1 LGQPKMSRIKMKLQK
16 YTLLHLLCITGMLF
30 CFACTED
37 KPKEVATAPA
47 IASKNPF
54 PFYKDIEVKPGLNF
68 EIVSWGK
75 GVDSIG
81 GYQILMSDSIRNN
94 YRSAAVDRKGIIT
107 DAWNMDL
114 DNDGNPELYIQLLSK
129 KNVSDL
135 NVFEYA
141 GSDFNKISFP
151 SLSANQK
158 KGYTGNDKFF
168 IKNGDLFRSFPAK
181 DVADSTKTVTKTYQY
196 RLSGN
201 SFSTSE
207 VKPDEENT
215 KARK

>member
-1 LGQPKMSRIKMKLQK
+1 MNPNRMKLQK
-16 YTLLHLLCITGMLF
+16 YTLQHLLLITGVLF
-30 CFACTED
+30 CFGCTEE
-37 KPKEVATAPA
+37 KPKETPAVETAKVE
-47 IASKNPF
+47 KNPF
-54 PFYKDIEVKPGLNF
+54 RFYKDIEIKPGLNF

-141 GSDFNKISFP
+141 GGDFNKIGFP

-168 IKNGDLFRSFPAK
+168 IKNGDLFRAFPIK
-181 DVADSTKTVTKTYQY
+181 DPSDSTKTINKTLQY
-196 RLSGN
+196 KLSGN
-201 SFSTSE
+201 SFSASE
-207 VKPDEENT
+207 VK
-215 KARK
+215 

>member
-1 LGQPKMSRIKMKLQK
+1 MKLQK
-16 YTLLHLLCITGMLF
+16 FTSQHLLCIAGMLF
-30 CFACTED
+30 CLACTED
-37 KPKEVATAPA
+37 QPKEVKTEPVKVQ
-47 IASKNPF
+47 KNPF
-54 PFYKDIEVKPGLNF
+54 PFYNDIEVKPGLNF
-68 EIVSWGK
+68 EVVSWGK

-81 GYQILMSDSIRNN
+81 GYQILMSDSIRNR
-94 YRSAAVDRKGIIT
+94 YRSAAIDRKGIIT

-129 KNVSDL
+129 KKVSDL

-141 GSDFNKISFP
+141 GGDFNKISFP

-158 KGYTGNDKFF
+158 KGYEGNDKFF
-168 IKNGDLFRSFPAK
+168 IKNGDLFRSFPVK
-181 DVADSTKTVTKTYQY
+181 DSADSTKTVTKTYQY

-207 VKPDEENT
+207 VK
-215 KARK
+215 

>member
-1 LGQPKMSRIKMKLQK
+1 MIFKNYNLQ
-16 YTLLHLLCITGMLF
+16 HLLLLAGMLF
-30 CFACTED
+30 CFSCTEE
-37 KPKEVATAPA
+37 KPKEVKAEEAK
-47 IASKNPF
+47 IEQNPF
-54 PFYKDIEVKPGLNF
+54 RFYKDIEVKPGLNF

-81 GYQILMSDSIRNN
+81 GYQILMSDSVKSN
-94 YRSAAVDRKGIIT
+94 YKSAAVDRKGTLT

-135 NVFEYA
+135 NVFEYS
-141 GSDFNKISFP
+141 GGNFNKINFP
-151 SLSANQK
+151 SLTSNQK
-158 KGYTGNDKFF
+158 KGYSGKDKFF
-168 IKNGDLFRSFPAK
+168 IKNGDLFRSFPVK
-181 DVADSTKTVTKTYQY
+181 DEADSAKNVFKTYLY

-207 VKPDEENT
+207 VRAE
-215 KARK
+215 

>member
-1 LGQPKMSRIKMKLQK
+1 MKLQK
-16 YTLLHLLCITGMLF
+16 CTLQHLLLITGVLF
-30 CFACTED
+30 CFACTQE
-37 KPKEVATAPA
+37 KPKEIKTETVKVE
-47 IASKNPF
+47 KNPF
-54 PFYKDIEVKPGLNF
+54 RFYKDIEVKPGLNF

-129 KNVSDL
+129 KNISDL

-141 GSDFNKISFP
+141 NGDFKKIGFP
-151 SLSANQK
+151 SLNTNQK
-158 KGYTGNDKFF
+158 KGYTGNDNFF
-168 IKNGDLFRSFPAK
+168 IKNGDLFRSFSVK
-181 DVADSTKTVTKTYQY
+181 DSTKTITKTYQY
-196 RLSGN
+196 KLNGN
-201 SFSTSE
+201 SFSISE
-207 VKPDEENT
+207 VKPQER
-215 KARK
+215 KAKN

>member
-1 LGQPKMSRIKMKLQK
+1 
-16 YTLLHLLCITGMLF
+16 
-30 CFACTED
+30 
-37 KPKEVATAPA
+37 
-47 IASKNPF
+47 
-54 PFYKDIEVKPGLNF
+54 
-68 EIVSWGK
+68 
-75 GVDSIG
+75 
-81 GYQILMSDSIRNN
+81 MSDSIRNN
-94 YRSAAVDRKGIIT
+94 YRSAAVDREGIIT

-141 GSDFNKISFP
+141 GGDFNKISFP

-196 RLSGN
+196 KLSGN

>member
-1 LGQPKMSRIKMKLQK
+1 MNPERMELQK
-16 YTLLHLLCITGMLF
+16 YKLQHLLLITGVLF
-30 CFACTED
+30 CFACTEE
-37 KPKEVATAPA
+37 KPKEIKTEAVKVE
-47 IASKNPF
+47 KNPF
-54 PFYKDIEVKPGLNF
+54 RFYKDIEVKPGLNF

-129 KNVSDL
+129 KSVSDL

-141 GSDFNKISFP
+141 GGGFKKIGFP
-151 SLSANQK
+151 SLNANQK
-158 KGYTGNDKFF
+158 KGYTGNDNFF
-168 IKNGDLFRSFPAK
+168 IKNGDFFRSFPVK
-181 DVADSTKTVTKTYQY
+181 DAADSTKTINKTYQY
-196 RLSGN
+196 KLSGN
-201 SFSTSE
+201 SFSINE
-207 VKPDEENT
+207 VKPEEG
-215 KARK
+215 KAKN

>member
-1 LGQPKMSRIKMKLQK
+1 MKLQK
-16 YTLLHLLCITGMLF
+16 YTLQHLLCIAGMLF
-30 CFACTED
+30 CLACTED
-37 KPKEVATAPA
+37 KPKTVVTAPVEG
-47 IASKNPF
+47 IKNPF

-81 GYQILMSDSIRNN
+81 GYQILMSDSIRNH
-94 YRSAAVDRKGIIT
+94 YRSAAIDRKGIIT

-141 GSDFNKISFP
+141 GGDFNKISFP
-151 SLSANQK
+151 SLSASQK
-158 KGYTGNDKFF
+158 KGYVGDDKFF
-168 IKNGDLFRSFPAK
+168 IKNGDLFRSFPVK
-181 DVADSTKTVTKTYQY
+181 DSSDGTKAVTKTLQY
-196 RLSGN
+196 KLSGN
-201 SFSTSE
+201 TFSTSE
-207 VKPDEENT
+207 VN
-215 KARK
+215 

>member
-1 LGQPKMSRIKMKLQK
+1 MSRIKMKLQK
-16 YTLLHLLCITGMLF
+16 YTLQHLLCITGMLF
-30 CFACTED
+30 CLACTED
-37 KPKEVATAPA
+37 KPKEVAVAPVK
-47 IASKNPF
+47 ASKNPF

-68 EIVSWGK
+68 EIISWGK

-141 GSDFNKISFP
+141 GGDFNKISFP
-151 SLSANQK
+151 ALNDKQK

-168 IKNGDLFRSFPAK
+168 IKNGDLFRSFPVK
-181 DVADSTKTVTKTYQY
+181 DTADSTKTVTKTLQY

-201 SFSTSE
+201 SFSANE
-207 VKPDEENT
+207 VKTAEEDT
-215 KARK
+215 KAKK

>member
-1 LGQPKMSRIKMKLQK
+1 MNPNRMKLQK
-16 YTLLHLLCITGMLF
+16 YTLQHLLLITGVLF
-30 CFACTED
+30 CFACTEE
-37 KPKEVATAPA
+37 KPKETKTETVKVE
-47 IASKNPF
+47 KNPF
-54 PFYKDIEVKPGLNF
+54 RFYKDIEVKPGLNF
-68 EIVSWGK
+68 EILSWGK

-129 KNVSDL
+129 KNVLDL

-141 GSDFNKISFP
+141 GGDFNKISFP
-151 SLSANQK
+151 SLSTNQK

-168 IKNGDLFRSFPAK
+168 IKNGELFRSFPVK
-181 DVADSTKTVTKTYQY
+181 DAADSTKTINRTLQY
-196 RLSGN
+196 KLSGN
-201 SFSTSE
+201 SFSASE
-207 VKPDEENT
+207 VK
-215 KARK
+215 

>member
-1 LGQPKMSRIKMKLQK
+1 MGATKMNPNRMKLQK
-16 YTLLHLLCITGMLF
+16 YTLQHLLLITGVLF
-30 CFACTED
+30 CFACTEE
-37 KPKEVATAPA
+37 KPKEIKTETAKVE
-47 IASKNPF
+47 KNPF
-54 PFYKDIEVKPGLNF
+54 RFYKDIEIKPGLNF

-94 YRSAAVDRKGIIT
+94 YRSAALDRKGIIT

-141 GSDFNKISFP
+141 GGDFNKIAFP
-151 SLSANQK
+151 SLTANQK

-168 IKNGDLFRSFPAK
+168 IKNGDLFRSFPIK
-181 DVADSTKTVTKTYQY
+181 DPADSTKTINKTLQY

-201 SFSTSE
+201 SFSASE
-207 VKPDEENT
+207 VK
-215 KARK
+215 